1 MISTRSTLIMAE
13 SLLKYYSLSILVNAL
28 YVPWLWSSD
37 RRELPRVGS
46 ARTGGRPPTGAS
58 LARNVSPVAS
68 PGSPAILNAKG

>member
-13 SLLKYYSLSILVNAL
+13 SLLKYYSVSILVNAL

-58 LARNVSPVAS
+58 WHAMLQQLLPQDDQRF
-68 PGSPAILNAKG
+68 